1 MKYTKED
8 FDKAVKAFTE
18 MDSGNR
24 GFTEAYDK
32 KEPFYYKR
40 HQTLIVPSEII
51 NRYFGCSLYR
61 MSPEIVEMLQKYGAK
76 RACRQ
81 VYENGKQSIS
91 VQVWVFTV

>member
-8 FDKAVKAFTE
+8 FDKAVKAFIE

-24 GFTEAYDK
+24 SFTEAYGK

-40 HQTLIVPSEII
+40 HKTLIVPSEII
-51 NRYFGCSLYR
+51 NKYFGCSLYR
-61 MSPEIVEMLQKYGAK
+61 MSADIVELLQNNNAK

>member
-1 MKYTKED
+1 MD
-8 FDKAVKAFTE
+8 FEKAVKDFIA

-24 GFTEAYDK
+24 DFTEAWKK

-40 HQTLIVPSEII
+40 HKTLIVPSEVI
-51 NRYFGCSLYR
+51 NRYFGCNLYR
-61 MSPEIVEMLQKYGAK
+61 MSPEIVELLQKNGAK

-91 VQVWVFTV
+91 VQVWCIQCE